1 MHTAEPPAAQPEP
14 AWTSARTT
22 RTRTGLTALCL
33 AGLLGACAERGDLGR
48 PQASFWNSTI
58 LPTAG
63 SWAALARNEP
73 VSMFHLTDDEMEL
86 RARSWNFIM
95 PAHERS
101 WFDTQVQEL
110 ARTRIIPASEQ
121 SVDPSAYHRAL
132 TGEAFRSPVSRYNRL
147 HDDIQSDRALI
158 VAFINVAGKVTQA
171 DRIRLK
177 ALAHSSHIPWENAA
191 EADARVA
198 ENEGLVLWV
207 CERVRYRTRSFRYTL
222 DNLVVEMP
230 GNAAIRSERAL
241 LGLEDQAAMLTSIC
255 GAGPFV
261 AEPTPKGLKVVV
273 KYRG

>member
-1 MHTAEPPAAQPEP
+1 MHIPTDPC
-14 AWTSARTT
+14 SAT
-22 RTRTGLTALCL
+22 RRVPLAKAGLAALCL
-33 AGLLGACAERGDLGR
+33 ATLLGACAERGDLGR
-48 PQASFWNSTI
+48 PQVSFWNGTV
-58 LPTAG
+58 LPTVG
-63 SWAALARNEP
+63 SWSALARTEP

-121 SVDPSAYHRAL
+121 SVDPTAYHRAL

-147 HDDIQSDRALI
+147 HDDIQSDRTLI
-158 VAFINVAGKVTQA
+158 IAFINIAGKVTQA
-171 DRIRLK
+171 DRIRMK
-177 ALAHSSHIPWENAA
+177 ALAHSSHIAWETAA

-207 CERVRYRTRSFRYTL
+207 CERVRYRTRSFRHAL

-230 GNAAIRSERAL
+230 GTAAIRAERAL
-241 LGLEDQAAMLTSIC
+241 MGLEDQSAMLSSIC
-255 GAGPFV
+255 GAGPFI
-261 AEPTPKGLKVVV
+261 AQPTAKGLKVVV